1 MDFLATDDTGA
12 SASHPEGFRQGAEH
26 FLVGDLVFSLAGP
39 GDWSRWDR
47 ASGAFVTTSL
57 DWDASTPGLVPVT
70 EEEALA
76 RLAEE
81 LGAD

>member
-1 MDFLATDDTGA
+1 MDTPATDATT
-12 SASHPEGFRQGAEH
+12 SLPEGFRSGAEH

-47 ASGAFVTTSL
+47 AAGVFVTTSL

-81 LGAD
+81 LGED

>member
-1 MDFLATDDTGA
+1 MSDAPETLV
-12 SASHPEGFRQGAEH
+12 PEGFRSGAEH

-47 ASGAFVTTSL
+47 KSRAFVTTSL
-57 DWDASTPGLVPVT
+57 NWDTSTPGLVPVT

-76 RLAEE
+76 HLAEE
-81 LGAD
+81 LDPS